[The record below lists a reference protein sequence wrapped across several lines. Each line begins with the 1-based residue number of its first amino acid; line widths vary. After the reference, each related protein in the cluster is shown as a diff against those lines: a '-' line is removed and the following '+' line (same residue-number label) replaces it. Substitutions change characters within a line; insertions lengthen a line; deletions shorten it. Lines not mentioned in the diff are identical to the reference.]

1 MWWGVYNALMIL
13 LWYCN
18 INDIVDELFKAFLS
32 RFQIGLETSVRERER
47 ERERE
52 SDFVFDSIQLLYY
65 KCHRIIFIC
74 SGLYTDSLHW
84 MKKENSN
91 NKTEK

>member
-1 MWWGVYNALMIL
+1 MIL

-18 INDIVDELFKAFLS
+18 INDIVDELFKTFLS
-32 RFQIGLETSVRERER
+32 RFQINLETSV
-47 ERERE
+47 RERE
-52 SDFVFDSIQLLYY
+52 SDFVFDSVQLLYY

-74 SGLYTDSLHW
+74 SGLYTDSLDW
-84 MKKENSN
+84 MKKKSSN